1 MDKIRCYVLCRL
13 RPGISTAQR
22 TLYFAVDRCEF
33 PNVWW
38 YVSGHMSLGTSQD
51 FYLSP
56 VPVSET
62 CSVGWP
68 RLQYMSNS
76 IGVRHSRNYTRL
88 AKCDP
93 PAGACGHFSVPG
105 ARAGANGVAFD
116 LNSHGEQSKDLQRPA
131 PRASLNPGKFPGKC
145 GLAHPTKRWEI
156 PNDLMGN
163 KVPLVVSR

>member
-1 MDKIRCYVLCRL
+1 MDKIRCYVLCGL

-38 YVSGHMSLGTSQD
+38 YVSGQMSLGNSQD

-68 RLQYMSNS
+68 RLQYLSNS

-116 LNSHGEQSKDLQRPA
+116 LQPRRAIKGPSETGTEGKSKP
-131 PRASLNPGKFPGKC
+131 
-145 GLAHPTKRWEI
+145 WEI
-156 PNDLMGN
+156 PRQVWSRTSHQTLGN
-163 KVPLVVSR
+163 SQRSDGK